1 MSDLM
6 NMDLTPREQTLDFN
20 LLSQEI
26 LVKMRGSLSQQE
38 LSHRLGFSFNQ
49 CGKWE
54 SGATII
60 HWQDFTHI
68 CEALNI
74 PWEKQFNEIFA
85 FHRDMLIET
94 TPVFETLSRFFGYS
108 SLTEM
113 AQTLHKSRSSISRLQ
128 NNQVKIH
135 FSDVLQVMDIR
146 PFVLSSWLAKFLHPG
161 ELENFKT
168 KYLAELTVYKG
179 IVSYPEAALV
189 NFCFHLHSYWEL
201 SEHSDE
207 WVGNRVGL
215 TAEEV
220 SKAVQHLEDVG
231 LIHKLGNKYKSIERE
246 LTTLKMPEFR
256 TLIQYVSNWT
266 TKVYNAKKSFTPNLD
281 NPSISSMRL
290 YPLSSAAGKEVI
302 DALIVFHHQIAE
314 IVKRDQGPKDHV
326 RAILLHCI
334 DMGISQGFS
343 SSDTSKP

>member
-1 MSDLM
+1 MSDLISIEPV
-6 NMDLTPREQTLDFN
+6 TREPGLDFN
-20 LLSQEI
+20 LLGQEI
-26 LVKMRGSLSQQE
+26 LVKIRGDLSQQE

-54 SGATII
+54 TGATII

-68 CEALNI
+68 CEVLNI
-74 PWEKQFNEIFA
+74 PWQKNFNDIFA
-85 FHRDMLIET
+85 FHRDMLIEN
-94 TPVFETLSRFFGYS
+94 TPVFETLSRFFGYA

-113 AQTLHKSRSSISRLQ
+113 AQTLHKSRSSVSRLQ
-128 NNQVKIH
+128 NNLVKVQ

-146 PFVLSSWLAKFLHPG
+146 PFVLSSWLAKMLHPG
-161 ELENFKT
+161 ELETFKN
-168 KYLAELTVYKG
+168 KYLSELVVYKG

-201 SEHSDE
+201 AEHSNE
-207 WVGNRVGL
+207 WIANKVGL
-215 TAEEV
+215 TEEEV
-220 SKAVQHLEDVG
+220 EKAVQHLLAVG
-231 LIHKLGNKYKSIERE
+231 LIHSVGNKYKSIERE

-266 TKVYNAKKSFTPNLD
+266 TRVYNAKKSFTPNLD
-281 NPSISSMRL
+281 NPSVSSMRL
-290 YPLSSAAGKEVI
+290 YPLSSAAGKEVV

-334 DMGISQGFS
+334 DMGISQAFS
-343 SSDTSKP
+343 SSDQTKP